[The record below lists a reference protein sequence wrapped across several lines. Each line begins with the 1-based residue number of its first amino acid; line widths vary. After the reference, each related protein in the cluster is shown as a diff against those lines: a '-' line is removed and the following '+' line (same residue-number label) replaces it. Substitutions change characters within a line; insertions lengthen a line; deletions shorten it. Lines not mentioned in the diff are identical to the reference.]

1 MESAEAA
8 ELAEDVTEGLAATV
22 ALGLG
27 KEAGVM
33 KLVEG
38 VETMTDGKTCMIAWD
53 ADADD
58 VWEVVELMAE
68 KIEAK
73 MAARRKQWGGKSG
86 CGDCG
91 KGGCGGCE
99 KGKCEKGKCPMEQK
113 GEAEKESQNESRR
126 PFRDDEF

>member
-1 MESAEAA
+1 
-8 ELAEDVTEGLAATV
+8 
-22 ALGLG
+22 
-27 KEAGVM
+27 M

-58 VWEVVELMAE
+58 VWEVVEVMAE

-73 MAARRKQWGGKSG
+73 MAARRKQSGGKSG

-91 KGGCGGCE
+91 KSSCSG
-99 KGKCEKGKCPMEQK
+99 CEKGKCPMEQK
-113 GEAEKESQNESRR
+113 GEAEKESQDEGRR